1 MQPAFDAPIVQ
12 ATVVQ
17 ASPLPMAHA
26 VPIQQPTTIQ
36 QQELVA
42 MMSAGGTFKT
52 TLPVQ
57 IGCASL
63 NVESQRDQ
71 GSLTASTHVT
81 VKLCGC
87 CPVLSANA
95 TTQFAPDYMS
105 FTIID
110 GDGFPKQGVLAS
122 FDADKRSA
130 LYNYSGMGRNGYS
143 AGTMFYDGRANTLTF
158 NATAPKPMTVCM
170 ERT

>member
-1 MQPAFDAPIVQ
+1 MQPAFDAPIVVQ

-26 VPIQQPTTIQ
+26 VTIQQPTTNP
-36 QQELVA
+36 ELVA

-52 TLPVQ
+52 TSPVQ

-63 NVESQRDQ
+63 NFESQRGQ
-71 GSLTASTHVT
+71 GSLTASTHIT

-95 TTQFAPDYMS
+95 TTQFAPDYSS

-130 LYNYSGMGRNGYS
+130 LYNYSGMGRNGHS
-143 AGTMFYDGRANTLTF
+143 AGTVSYDFRANTLTF